1 MNACTISTFPPSI
14 AFAIAAV
21 LCCAVL
27 CCAVLCCAV
36 PCKKSLL
43 HFKLGGVFENV
54 PLQNENEN
62 EK

>member
-1 MNACTISTFPPSI
+1 LNAQTVSTFPPSI
-14 AFAIAAV
+14 AFAIAA
-21 LCCAVL
+21 L
-27 CCAVLCCAV
+27 LCCAV
-36 PCKKSLL
+36 PSKKSLL